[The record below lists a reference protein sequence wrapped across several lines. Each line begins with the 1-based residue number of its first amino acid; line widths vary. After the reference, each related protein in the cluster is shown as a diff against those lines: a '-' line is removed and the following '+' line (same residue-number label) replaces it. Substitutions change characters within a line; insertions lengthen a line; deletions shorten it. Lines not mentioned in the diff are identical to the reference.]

1 MNRNKRT
8 HGHIA
13 HIGSS
18 RSCGFWTV
26 IKDSRNV
33 PYFALA
39 RHFLSPEKPRIGW
52 NVQFTALPP
61 DKTLG
66 PLRRATEIAILLGS
80 RTRTKAEQIIVRR
93 TSDGRLRICL
103 GRGKKTRVLAE
114 LSLL

>member
-1 MNRNKRT
+1 M
-8 HGHIA
+8 
-13 HIGSS
+13 
-18 RSCGFWTV
+18 
-26 IKDSRNV
+26 IKDARNI

-39 RHFLSPEKPRIGW
+39 RHFLDAAKPRIGW

-66 PLRRATEIAILLGS
+66 PLRRATEIAIVPGS
-80 RTRTKAEQIIVRR
+80 HARTKAEQIIVRR
-93 TSDGRLRICL
+93 AKDGRLRICL